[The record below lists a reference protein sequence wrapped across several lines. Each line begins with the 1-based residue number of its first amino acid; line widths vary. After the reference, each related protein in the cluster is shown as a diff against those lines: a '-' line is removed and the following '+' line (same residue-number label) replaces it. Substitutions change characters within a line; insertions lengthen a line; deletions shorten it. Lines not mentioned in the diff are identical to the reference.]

1 MRFYTFLFI
10 QLLFVISTNAQNVKK
25 TSLPNWVTP
34 ITYEEEKNPNN
45 EGAYKYL
52 VLDYQD
58 NIIQKEQYVHYAVK
72 ILNNEGIQEMSDIN
86 AIFDPAFQTI
96 AFHKVQVVRNGD
108 IINKL
113 QNAAINTFQ
122 RETNLERSLY
132 DGSLTAVI
140 NLSDIR
146 VGDIVEYAYTL
157 KGFNPINKGNYAN
170 LVYEEYTIPI
180 NKIYSKVLT
189 DRNQPIFYRLLNG
202 AHEPKIE
209 NTSFGTEYSWENNSN
224 EFVSYDS
231 NTPYW
236 YNVQKRISIST
247 FDSWKD
253 VSNLLTPHYQKP
265 KKPLKLP
272 ITIDENLDSKQDVIV
287 KLIRFVQDDVR
298 YLGFEAGVDAFK
310 PHNPHDV
317 LNRRYGDCKDKSM
330 LLSTLLQ
337 QQGVDAYPILV
348 DSGSNEHLDE
358 YAPSHFIF
366 DHCIVYFEHNKKEYF
381 VDPTIANQGGDLYRL
396 YTPNYKFGLVL
407 KEGSNE
413 LKKIPTS
420 TTPRINIVE
429 DITLDSIGGNAKF
442 EVKTEYFGSKAD
454 EIRSY
459 FKNNT
464 EQNINKEYLGFY
476 SNLYPSISS
485 SGKVTVLDDSRPY
498 ENIVTTN
505 EYYSIEN
512 LWNTIEEEE
521 TIYFDTN
528 SLVLDGLISYNNS
541 LKRNMPYN
549 AGIPFSFSQV
559 TRILMPEPWFIN
571 LKDIELDN
579 DFYSFKKS
587 IDVNGN
593 MVTIH
598 YSYELK
604 TDVIPANE
612 TETFLKG
619 LDRVREDIGTQLTY
633 TYNSS
638 TSDISWLSIIIAISA
653 IAISI
658 FFALKIFKNFNPS
671 KDDIATLPA
680 QQFGGWLILPI
691 IGLVL
696 TPFYIIVQIFDTGY
710 FDRSI
715 WEGFEYADYDNVGFL
730 KLYLGMELFY
740 NFAFLVFVI
749 LTIILLFK
757 KRTSTPKMMMIFYGC
772 NLGIILLESF
782 LLNQFGIPDP
792 TVVSD
797 IFRAAISTA
806 IWIPYFL
813 YSDRVKRTFVTTYE
827 HSESITEESFIKNT
841 VQ

>member
-1 MRFYTFLFI
+1 MRLYTYLFI
-10 QLLFVISTNAQNVKK
+10 HLIFSITINAQKVKK
-25 TSLPNWVTP
+25 TPLPNWVTP
-34 ITYEEEKNPNN
+34 IISQEEKEPNN

-58 NIIQKEQYVHYAVK
+58 NLVQKEQFIHYAVK

-86 AIFDPAFQTI
+86 AVFDPAYQTI
-96 AFHKVQVVRNGD
+96 AFHKIQVIRNGEKID
-108 IINKL
+108 KL
-113 QNAAINTFQ
+113 QNATINTFQ

-157 KGFNPINKGNYAN
+157 KGYNPINKGNYAN
-170 LVYEEYTIPI
+170 LVYEEYTIPV
-180 NKIYSKVLT
+180 NKIYSKILT
-189 DRNQPIFYRLLNG
+189 DKNNPIFYKLLNG
-202 AHEPKIE
+202 ANEPKIE

-224 EFVSYDS
+224 EFVIYDS

-247 FDSWKD
+247 FNSWKD
-253 VSNLLTPHYQKP
+253 VSELLTPHYQIP
-265 KKPLKLP
+265 RTPLKLP
-272 ITIDENLDSKQDVIV
+272 ITIDKNLDSKLDVIV
-287 KLIRFVQDDVR
+287 KLIRFVQDEIR
-298 YLGFEAGVDAFK
+298 YLGFEAGVGAFK
-310 PHNPHDV
+310 PHKPYDV

-348 DSGSNEHLDE
+348 DSGSNEHLNE
-358 YAPSHFIF
+358 FAPNHFIF
-366 DHCIVYFEHNKKEYF
+366 DHCIVYFEHDDKEYF

-396 YTPNYKFGLVL
+396 STPNYKFGLVL
-407 KEGSNE
+407 KEGSNQ
-413 LKKIPTS
+413 LKEIPNSTKPKIH
-420 TTPRINIVE
+420 IVE

-442 EVKTEYFGSKAD
+442 DVKTEYFGSKAD

-464 EQNINKEYLGFY
+464 EQNINKEYLSFY
-476 SNLYPSISS
+476 SNLYPNISS
-485 SGKVTVLDDSRPY
+485 SGKVTILDETRPY

-505 EYYSIEN
+505 EHYSIEK
-512 LWNTIEEEE
+512 LWNTIEGEE

-528 SLVLDGLISYNNS
+528 SLVLDGLVSYNNS

-549 AGIPFSFSQV
+549 AGIPFSFTQV
-559 TRILMPEPWFIN
+559 TRILMPEPWYID
-571 LKDIELDN
+571 LKDIVIDN

-587 IDVNGN
+587 INVNGN
-593 MVTIH
+593 MVTID

-604 TDVIPANE
+604 TDIVPAKE
-612 TETFLKG
+612 TETFLNG
-619 LDRVREDIGTQLTY
+619 LDKVREDIGTQLTY
-633 TYNSS
+633 TYNTA
-638 TSDISWLSIIIAISA
+638 TSGISWLSVFIAISA

-658 FFALKIFKNFNPS
+658 FFAFKIHKNFNPNNE
-671 KDDIATLPA
+671 IATLPA
-680 QQFGGWLILPI
+680 QPFGGWLVLPI
-691 IGLVL
+691 IGIVL
-696 TPFYIIVQIFDTGY
+696 TPILILAQIFDTGY
-710 FDRSI
+710 FNNSI
-715 WEGFEYADYDNVGFL
+715 WEGFEYAGYDNVGFL

-740 NFAFLVFVI
+740 NFTFLVFVT

-757 KRTSTPKMMMIFYGC
+757 KRTCTPIMMMIFYGC
-772 NLGIILLESF
+772 NLVIILLESF

-792 TVVSD
+792 TVGSD
-797 IFRAAISTA
+797 IFRAALSAA

-813 YSDRVKRTFVTTYE
+813 YSDRVKHTFVTTYNK
-827 HSESITEESFIKNT
+827 SKSITAESFIKNT